1 MSSILFEKKRA
12 DVNRFGVRLTAILV
26 GLCLSFYWQALPY
39 FQQDLAAAV
48 SLHHWLLPGLFSAGA
63 LLASGLALFFIRLG
77 DWRRLVLIGGLGS
90 ALALSGAALAS
101 GALWLMVC
109 HGLAGLFAGF
119 GLSVVVS
126 CLGDTAKPVSSF
138 AWALLVQALTA
149 AGLTFLVPSF
159 APGIDPKQVLL
170 ALAGLA
176 FLTVLLSRL
185 LPTSGAKRLSLLS
198 SRNSQADQQLLQ
210 VAVAGLLIF
219 LGCGLFW
226 SSHQLQFETVQP
238 VLGLGASAIMLL
250 LLARV
255 CGALLSAVLAA
266 RLGFLLPV
274 AVAGVLVLVAVAL
287 LQVKPDKTGYLTAYG
302 LVGAAGFFV
311 AAYLMGLLAKLDSS
325 GRFSPLILTIPL
337 FAIVGAMMASEILVG
352 EQFLHWLLW
361 SGMMFWAFGLFFY
374 AKVVRDNRQLLAD
387 HNVQSS

>member
-1 MSSILFEKKRA
+1 MSSILFEKKRV
-12 DVNRFGVRLTAILV
+12 DVNRFGVRLIAILV

-198 SRNSQADQQLLQ
+198 SRNSQADKQLLQ

-238 VLGLGASAIMLL
+238 VLGLGASAIILL
-250 LLARV
+250 FLARV
-255 CGALLSAVLAA
+255 CGVLLSAVLAA

-274 AVAGVLVLVAVAL
+274 AVAGVLVLVAVFL

-302 LVGAAGFFV
+302 LLGAAGFFV
-311 AAYLMGLLAKLDSS
+311 AAYVMGLLAKLDSS
-325 GRFSPLILTIPL
+325 GRFSPLILAIPL
-337 FAIVGAMMASEILVG
+337 LAIVGAMTVSEILVG

-361 SGMMFWAFGLFFY
+361 SGMVLWGLGLLLY
-374 AKVVRDNRQLLAD
+374 ANVIRTSRQLLTD
-387 HNVQSS
+387 HNVASS

>member
-1 MSSILFEKKRA
+1 MSSILFEKKRV
-12 DVNRFGVRLTAILV
+12 DVNRFGVRLIAILV

-198 SRNSQADQQLLQ
+198 SRNSQADKQLLQ

-274 AVAGVLVLVAVAL
+274 AVAGVLVLVAVFL
-287 LQVKPDKTGYLTAYG
+287 LQVKTDKTGYLTAYG
-302 LVGAAGFFV
+302 LLGAAGFFV
-311 AAYLMGLLAKLDSS
+311 AAYVMGLLAKLDSS
-325 GRFSPLILTIPL
+325 GRFSPLILAIPL
-337 FAIVGAMMASEILVG
+337 LAIVGAMTVSEILVG

-361 SGMMFWAFGLFFY
+361 SGMVLWGLGLLLY
-374 AKVVRDNRQLLAD
+374 ANVIRTSRQLLTD
-387 HNVQSS
+387 HNVASS